1 MSSEIIIVVAAIAVS
16 LYIINFINENRKQ
29 NRRPI
34 KEQNTEQTVQETSVL
49 IKKLLELNSQYN
61 FNWSVQREYV
71 FTKYL
76 KTKSKID
83 KYDLNNL
90 FDENI
95 LNDDGLIQ
103 VSKIVD
109 KNRILYKNYL
119 EKVECLKSE
128 VTQEQTKVFNISYDK
143 YIEIEQKLFDEQQI
157 YPICDCNIVCIA
169 LYNSPKRRN
178 HYSKEKVYKID
189 EVPQHYEIL
198 QQRIAMQNSE
208 EMRKKSARSQMT
220 DKLRYTILKRDG
232 FRCKICGRT
241 ADDGIKLH
249 VDHII
254 PVSKGGETV
263 PNNLRTLCETCNW
276 GKSDEIEDI

>member
-1 MSSEIIIVVAAIAVS
+1 MSFEIIIVVTIIAVS
-16 LYIINFINENRKQ
+16 LCIINFINKSR
-29 NRRPI
+29 
-34 KEQNTEQTVQETSVL
+34 EQTVQETSVL

-76 KTKSKID
+76 KTKPKYD
-83 KYDLNNL
+83 KYDLKNL
-90 FDENI
+90 FDEKI
-95 LNDDGLIQ
+95 LNDDGLMRA
-103 VSKIVD
+103 SKIVE

-128 VTQEQTKVFNISYDK
+128 VTQEQTKKFHISYDK
-143 YIEIEQKLFDEQQI
+143 YIKIEQKKFYEQL
-157 YPICDCNIVCIA
+157 ICPVWDCNIVCIA
-169 LYNSPKRRN
+169 QYSSPKGRN

-189 EVPQHYEIL
+189 EVPQRYEIL
-198 QQRIAMQNSE
+198 QQHIARKNSE
-208 EMRKKSARSQMT
+208 EMKKKFARSQMT